1 MRAGEASE
9 EMSPRYPGHHKT
21 QAPLRGRA
29 ALIPQREGLP
39 LPVLQGTLQSGFGGR
54 EARACLKEEAETTHG
69 PGKPSTPHR
78 APRSG

>member
-1 MRAGEASE
+1 MTPVPRAPQDAGSSQRPGCLDPSE
-9 EMSPRYPGHHKT
+9 
-21 QAPLRGRA
+21 RGS
-29 ALIPQREGLP
+29 ALKRLP

-54 EARACLKEEAETTHG
+54 EARACLKEEAETTHR